1 MGTQFCTLFFG
12 EQVLLLDEP
21 TSALDP
27 ISTRHIED
35 TVLQLK
41 RTRGLTVIM
50 VSHSLDQ
57 VRRLCD
63 LVCVVIAGK
72 LVEVLSP
79 EELHD
84 AVDPRAKEFL
94 DAAQQH

>member
-1 MGTQFCTLFFG
+1 M
-12 EQVLLLDEP
+12 
-21 TSALDP
+21 
-27 ISTRHIED
+27 
-35 TVLQLK
+35 
-41 RTRGLTVIM
+41 IM